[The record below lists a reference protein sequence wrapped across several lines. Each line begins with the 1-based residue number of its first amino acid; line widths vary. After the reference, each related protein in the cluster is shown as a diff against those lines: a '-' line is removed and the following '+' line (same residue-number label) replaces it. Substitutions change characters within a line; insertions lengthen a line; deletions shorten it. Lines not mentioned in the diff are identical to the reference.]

1 MTRATSN
8 LVWAL
13 GLLVAALV
21 LANKEHNPLPWA
33 VAALGIIVLLGSMLG
48 VAQDN
53 AQDKAKATRTTTST
67 PGATDTP

>member
-1 MTRATSN
+1 MTRSVSN

-13 GLLVAALV
+13 GLIVAALV
-21 LANKEHNPLPWA
+21 LAKKDENPIPWA
-33 VAALGIIVLLGSMLG
+33 VAALGVIVLLGSMLG

-53 AQDKAKATRTTTST
+53 AQDKATATRTTTST